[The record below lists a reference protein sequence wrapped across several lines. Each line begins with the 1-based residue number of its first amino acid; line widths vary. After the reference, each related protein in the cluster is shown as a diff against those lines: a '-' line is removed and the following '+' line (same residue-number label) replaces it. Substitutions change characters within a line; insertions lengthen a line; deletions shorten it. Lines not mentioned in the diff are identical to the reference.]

1 MGSVD
6 TEKKESAK
14 EMVEFNL
21 DGRKV
26 SAPKG
31 ENLLDALLELG
42 EDISYFCYHPGL
54 SVAACCRQCL
64 VSLGG
69 RLTPACQQTVQADAE
84 VLSGT
89 CEKVG
94 DARKQMLEFT
104 LANHPLDCVICDK
117 AGECALQRQYMDW
130 DTKPSAV
137 NHQKVNK
144 PKKVDL
150 GPEVV
155 LDAERCIL
163 CSRCIRFCEE
173 VAKDPQLTFR
183 QRGDHTEIT
192 TAPGKSLDNPY
203 SLNTVDVC
211 PVGALTDKDFR
222 FKMRVWNL
230 FSTVSVCNGCSAG
243 CNADIHHKDGT
254 IYRMVPPKRWDT
266 NLNWMCD
273 YGRRTHKPL
282 TENRASSAEER
293 GQSCDLGTAIEGVAD
308 SLSALLQSNRENIG
322 VVLSADATNEDNY
335 LAASFAID
343 FLEAGHIYMAALPED
358 TNGDDILRTN
368 DPNANRRGAEACA
381 RGKAKKLTELEADL
395 EQGKLKALYVV
406 GDALRLS
413 DKATAA
419 LSSLDLFVVQSTGA
433 GLPSNIRSKAN
444 YLLPAAGWTEVD
456 GTITNHEGE
465 VGRLRPA
472 MEPPGFARPHWELLN
487 QVGKK
492 MGLKA
497 RFSSAQEIF
506 NALAKDVPAFSNA
519 TWGAQLLT
527 ERLRFGGRRG

>member
-6 TEKKESAK
+6 TEKKKSAK
-14 EMVEFNL
+14 ELVEFSL
-21 DGRKV
+21 DGRTV

-64 VSLGG
+64 ISLGG
-69 RLTPACQQTVQADAE
+69 RLTPACQQTVQAGAD
-84 VLSGT
+84 VLSGS
-89 CEKVG
+89 CEMVS

-104 LANHPLDCVICDK
+104 LANHPVDCVICDK

-130 DTKPSAV
+130 DSKPSEV

-150 GPEVV
+150 GPTVV

-163 CSRCIRFCEE
+163 CSRCIRFCAE
-173 VAKDPQLTFR
+173 VAKDPQLDFC

-192 TAPGKSLDNPY
+192 TAPGKVLDNPY
-203 SLNTVDVC
+203 SLNTVDIC

-230 FSTVSVCNGCSAG
+230 FSTITVCNGCSAG
-243 CNADIHHKDGT
+243 CNADIHHKDGK
-254 IYRMVPPKRWDT
+254 IYRVVPPKRWDT

-273 YGRRTHKPL
+273 YGRRTPNAL
-282 TENRASSAEER
+282 ATGRASRAQAR
-293 GQSCDLGTAIEGVAD
+293 GADCALGEAVEGVAD
-308 SLSALLQSNRENIG
+308 ALSSLLQSHRQGIG
-322 VVLSADATNEDNY
+322 VVLGADVTNEDNY

-343 FLEAGHIYMAALPED
+343 FLEAGHIYIAALAD
-358 TNGDDILRTN
+358 DKNGDEILRTN
-368 DPNANRRGAEACA
+368 DPNANKRGAEASA
-381 RGKAKKLTELEADL
+381 RGQAKKISELESDL
-395 EQGKLKALYVV
+395 ATGKLKALYVV

-413 DKATAA
+413 EKATAA
-419 LSSLDLFVVQSTGA
+419 LSSLDLFIVQSTGV
-433 GLPSNIRSKAN
+433 GLPANIASKAT
-444 YLLPAAGWTEVD
+444 YLLPAAAWTEVD
-456 GTITNHEGE
+456 GTITNHRGE

-472 MEPPGFARPHWELLN
+472 MEPPGFALPHWALLN
-487 QVGKK
+487 EVGQK

-506 NALAKDVPAFSNA
+506 TALAQDVAAFSSA
-519 TWGAQLLT
+519 EWGAQLLT